1 MTSTNADT
9 LTRST
14 DSSQPLVPLL
24 EERWSPR
31 SYDETATI
39 SDDQLDAVLEAARWA
54 PSAMNFQ
61 PRRFIAGRRGTETFR
76 KINENLLGFNAAWA
90 FRASALVVGVLETVT
105 ADGEER
111 PFAQYDLGQSL
122 AALTVQA
129 HAEGLHMHQMAG
141 IDAAGL
147 RAAFDLPERFLPY
160 TVTAV
165 GTVAHPSQLDDKA
178 AEREVAPRTRIPLD
192 EVVLVKE

>member
-1 MTSTNADT
+1 MTSTPDT

-31 SYDETATI
+31 SYDETATVT
-39 SDDQLDAVLEAARWA
+39 DAQLDALLEAARWA
-54 PSAMNFQ
+54 PSAMNHQ
-61 PRRFIAGRRGTETFR
+61 PRRFVAGRRGTETFR
-76 KINENLLGFNAAWA
+76 KINDNLLGFNAAWA

-105 ADGEER
+105 EDGDER

-129 HAEGLHMHQMAG
+129 HAEGLHVHQMAG
-141 IDAAGL
+141 IDAEGL

-160 TVTAV
+160 TVTAI
-165 GTVAHPSQLDDKA
+165 GTVADPAQLGDQA
-178 AEREVAPRTRIPLD
+178 AEREVAPRTRLPLD

>member
-1 MTSTNADT
+1 MTDATT
-9 LTRST
+9 LSRST

-31 SYDETATI
+31 SYDESATMTEA
-39 SDDQLDAVLEAARWA
+39 QLDAVLEAARWA
-54 PSAMNFQ
+54 PSAMNLQ

-76 KINENLLGFNAAWA
+76 KINDNLLGFNAAWA
-90 FRASALVVGVLETVT
+90 FRASALVVGVLETVS
-105 ADGEER
+105 DGGDER

-129 HAEGLHMHQMAG
+129 HAEGLHVHQMAG
-141 IDAAGL
+141 IDAQGL

-160 TVTAV
+160 TVTAI
-165 GTVAHPSQLDDKA
+165 GTVAHPDQLDDKA

>member
-1 MTSTNADT
+1 MTSTPET

-31 SYDETATI
+31 SYDDTATVT
-39 SDDQLDAVLEAARWA
+39 DAQLDAVLEAARWA
-54 PSAMNFQ
+54 ASAMNHQ
-61 PRRFIAGRRGTETFR
+61 PRRFIAGRRGTDTFA
-76 KINENLLGFNAAWA
+76 KINDNLLGFNAAWA
-90 FRASALVVGVLETVT
+90 FRASALVVGILETT
-105 ADGEER
+105 TEDGEER

-122 AALTVQA
+122 TALTVQA
-129 HAEGLHMHQMAG
+129 HAEGLHLHQMAG
-141 IDAAGL
+141 IDAEGL

-160 TVTAV
+160 TVTAI
-165 GTVAHPSQLDDKA
+165 GTVADPSQLDDKA
-178 AEREVAPRTRIPLD
+178 AEREVAPRTRLPLD

>member
-1 MTSTNADT
+1 MTSTPDT

-24 EERWSPR
+24 EERWRPR
-31 SYDETATI
+31 SDDETATVT
-39 SDDQLDAVLEAARWA
+39 DAQLDALLEAARWA
-54 PSAMNFQ
+54 PSAMNHQ
-61 PRRFIAGRRGTETFR
+61 PRRFVAGRRGTETFR
-76 KINENLLGFNAAWA
+76 KINDNLLGFNAAWA

-105 ADGEER
+105 EDGDER

-129 HAEGLHMHQMAG
+129 HAEGLHVHQMAG
-141 IDAAGL
+141 IDAEGL
-147 RAAFDLPERFLPY
+147 RAAFVLPERFLPY
-160 TVTAV
+160 TVTAI
-165 GTVAHPSQLDDKA
+165 GTVADPAQLGNQA
-178 AEREVAPRTRIPLD
+178 AEREVAPRTRLPLD

>member
-1 MTSTNADT
+1 MTDAATT
-9 LTRST
+9 LSRST

-54 PSAMNFQ
+54 ASAQNLQ

-76 KINENLLGFNAAWA
+76 TINEHLLGFNQTWA
-90 FRASALVVGVLETVT
+90 HRSSVLVVGVLET
-105 ADGEER
+105 ASEDGDAR

-129 HAEGLHMHQMAG
+129 HAEGLHVHQMAG
-141 IDAAGL
+141 IDAQGL
-147 RAAFDLPERFLPY
+147 RAAFELPERFQPF
-160 TVTAV
+160 TVTAI
-165 GTVAHPSQLDDKA
+165 GTVAHPSQLDEKA
-178 AEREVAPRTRIPLD
+178 AAREVAPRTRLPLD

>member
-1 MTSTNADT
+1 MTSTPDT

-31 SYDETATI
+31 SYDETATVT
-39 SDDQLDAVLEAARWA
+39 DAQLDALLEAARWA
-54 PSAMNFQ
+54 PSAMNHQ
-61 PRRFIAGRRGTETFR
+61 PRRFVAGRRGTDTFR
-76 KINENLLGFNAAWA
+76 KINDNLLGFNAAWA

-105 ADGEER
+105 EDGDER

-129 HAEGLHMHQMAG
+129 HAEGLHVHQMAG
-141 IDAAGL
+141 IDAEGL
-147 RAAFDLPERFLPY
+147 RAAFDLPERFRPY
-160 TVTAV
+160 TVTAI
-165 GTVAHPSQLDDKA
+165 GTVADPAQLGDQA
-178 AEREVAPRTRIPLD
+178 AEREVAPRTRLPLD

>member
-1 MTSTNADT
+1 MTSTNSST

-31 SYDETATI
+31 SYDETATVT
-39 SDDQLDAVLEAARWA
+39 DAQFDAVLEAARWA
-54 PSAMNFQ
+54 ASAMNFQ

-76 KINENLLGFNAAWA
+76 KINENLLGFNATWA

-105 ADGEER
+105 EDGDER

-129 HAEGLHMHQMAG
+129 HAEGLHVHQMAG
-141 IDAAGL
+141 IDAEGL

-160 TVTAV
+160 TVTAI
-165 GTVAHPSQLDDKA
+165 GTVADPSQLDDKA
-178 AEREVAPRTRIPLD
+178 AEREVAPRTRLPLD

>member
-1 MTSTNADT
+1 MTSTTDT

-31 SYDETATI
+31 SYDDTATMT
-39 SDDQLDAVLEAARWA
+39 DAQLDAVLEAARWA
-54 PSAMNFQ
+54 ASAMNHQ
-61 PRRFIAGRRGTETFR
+61 PRRFIAGRRGTDTFA
-76 KINENLLGFNAAWA
+76 KINDNLLGFNAAWA
-90 FRASALVVGVLETVT
+90 FRASALVVGILETT
-105 ADGEER
+105 TEDGEAR

-122 AALTVQA
+122 TALTVQA
-129 HAEGLHMHQMAG
+129 HAEGLHVHQMAG
-141 IDAAGL
+141 IDAEGL

-160 TVTAV
+160 TVTAI
-165 GTVAHPSQLDDKA
+165 GTVADPSQLDEKA
-178 AEREVAPRTRIPLD
+178 AEREVAPRTRLPLD

>member
-1 MTSTNADT
+1 MTSTSSTA

-31 SYDETATI
+31 SYDETATV
-39 SDDQLDAVLEAARWA
+39 SDAQLDAVLEAARWA
-54 PSAMNFQ
+54 PSAMNNQ
-61 PRRFIAGRRGTETFR
+61 PRRFVAGRRGTETFR

-90 FRASALVVGVLETVT
+90 FRASALVVAVVETVT
-105 ADGEER
+105 EDGEAR
-111 PFAQYDLGQSL
+111 PFAQYDLGQSI

-129 HAEGLHMHQMAG
+129 HAEGLHVHQMAG
-141 IDAAGL
+141 IDAEGL
-147 RAAFDLPERFLPY
+147 RAAFDLPERYLPF

-165 GTVAHPSQLDDKA
+165 GTVADPSQLDDKA
-178 AEREVAPRTRIPLD
+178 AEREVAPRTRLPLD

>member
-1 MTSTNADT
+1 MTSTTNT

-39 SDDQLDAVLEAARWA
+39 SDASFDAVLEAARWA
-54 PSAMNFQ
+54 PSANNLQ

-76 KINENLLGFNAAWA
+76 TINEHLLGFNAAWA
-90 FRASALVVGVLETVT
+90 FRASALVVGVLETVN
-105 ADGEER
+105 EEGTELR
-111 PFAQYDLGQSL
+111 FAEYDLGQSV
-122 AALTVQA
+122 AALAVQA
-129 HAEGLHMHQMAG
+129 HAEGLHVHQMGG
-141 IDAAGL
+141 IDAEGL
-147 RAAFDLPERFLPY
+147 RAAFGLDARFLPF
-160 TVTAV
+160 TVTAI
-165 GTVAHPSQLDDKA
+165 GTVADPSQLDEKI
-178 AEREVAPRTRIPLD
+178 AEREVAPRTRMPLD

>member
-1 MTSTNADT
+1 MTNATT

-31 SYDETATI
+31 SYDESATI
-39 SDDQLDAVLEAARWA
+39 SDEQLDAVLEAARWA
-54 PSAMNFQ
+54 PSAMNLQ
-61 PRRFIAGRRGTETFR
+61 PRRFVAARRGTDAFR
-76 KINENLLGFNAAWA
+76 KITDNLLGFNAAWA
-90 FRASALVVGVLETVT
+90 FRASALVVGILETT
-105 ADGEER
+105 NEQGEPLRYAE
-111 PFAQYDLGQSL
+111 YDLGQSL

-129 HAEGLHMHQMAG
+129 HAEDLHVHQMAG

-147 RAAFDLPERFLPY
+147 AAAFDLPERFVPF
-160 TVTAV
+160 TVTAI
-165 GTVAHPSQLDDKA
+165 GTVADPSQLDEKA
-178 AEREVAPRTRIPLD
+178 AEREVAPRTRIALD

>member
-1 MTSTNADT
+1 MTSTPDT

-31 SYDETATI
+31 SYDETATVT
-39 SDDQLDAVLEAARWA
+39 DAQLDALLEAARWA
-54 PSAMNFQ
+54 PSAMNHQ
-61 PRRFIAGRRGTETFR
+61 PRRFVAGRRGTETFR
-76 KINENLLGFNAAWA
+76 KINDNLLGFNAAWA

-105 ADGEER
+105 EDGDER

-129 HAEGLHMHQMAG
+129 HAEGLHVHQMAG
-141 IDAAGL
+141 IDAEGL
-147 RAAFDLPERFLPY
+147 RAAFDLPERFRPY
-160 TVTAV
+160 TVTAI
-165 GTVAHPSQLDDKA
+165 GTVADPAQLGDQA
-178 AEREVAPRTRIPLD
+178 AEREVAPRTRLPLD

>member
-1 MTSTNADT
+1 MTSTSDT
-9 LTRST
+9 LSRST

-31 SYDETATI
+31 SYDDSATMT
-39 SDDQLDAVLEAARWA
+39 DAQLDAVLEAARWA
-54 PSAMNFQ
+54 ASAMNHQ
-61 PRRFIAGRRGTETFR
+61 PRRFIAGRRGTDTFA

-90 FRASALVVGVLETVT
+90 FRASALVVGVLETT
-105 ADGEER
+105 TEDGEAR

-129 HAEGLHMHQMAG
+129 HAEGLHVHQMAG
-141 IDAAGL
+141 IDAEGL

-160 TVTAV
+160 TVTAI
-165 GTVAHPSQLDDKA
+165 GTVADPSQLDEKA
-178 AEREVAPRTRIPLD
+178 AEREVAPRTRLPLD

>member
-1 MTSTNADT
+1 MTSTPET

-31 SYDETATI
+31 SYDDTVTVTDA
-39 SDDQLDAVLEAARWA
+39 QLDAVLEAARWA
-54 PSAMNFQ
+54 ASAMNHQ
-61 PRRFIAGRRGTETFR
+61 PRRFIAGRRGTDTFA
-76 KINENLLGFNAAWA
+76 KINDNLLGFNAAWA
-90 FRASALVVGVLETVT
+90 FRASALVVGILETT
-105 ADGEER
+105 TEDGEER

-122 AALTVQA
+122 TALTVQA
-129 HAEGLHMHQMAG
+129 HAEGLHVHQMAG
-141 IDAAGL
+141 IDAEGL

-160 TVTAV
+160 TVTAI
-165 GTVAHPSQLDDKA
+165 GTVADPSQLDDKA
-178 AEREVAPRTRIPLD
+178 AEREVAPRTRLPLD

>member
-1 MTSTNADT
+1 MTNATT

-31 SYDETATI
+31 SYDETATV

-54 PSAMNFQ
+54 ASANNFQ

-76 KINENLLGFNAAWA
+76 KINENLIGFNAGWA
-90 FRASALVVGVLETVT
+90 FRASALVVGVLETQS
-105 ADGEER
+105 EEGDVR
-111 PFAQYDLGQSL
+111 RFAEYDLGQAI

-129 HAEGLHMHQMAG
+129 HAEGLHVHQMAG

-147 RAAFDLPERFLPY
+147 AAAFGLPERFVPF
-160 TVTAV
+160 TVTAI
-165 GTVAHPSQLDDKA
+165 GTVADPSQLDEKA

>member
-1 MTSTNADT
+1 MTDVTT
-9 LTRST
+9 LSRST

-31 SYDETATI
+31 SYDESATMTEA
-39 SDDQLDAVLEAARWA
+39 QLDAVLEAARWA
-54 PSAMNFQ
+54 PSAMNLQ

-76 KINENLLGFNAAWA
+76 KINDNLLGFNAAWA
-90 FRASALVVGVLETVT
+90 FRASALVVGVLETVS
-105 ADGEER
+105 DGGDER

-129 HAEGLHMHQMAG
+129 HAEGLHVHQMAG
-141 IDAAGL
+141 IDAQGL

-160 TVTAV
+160 TVTAI
-165 GTVAHPSQLDDKA
+165 GTVAHPDQLDDKA

>member
-1 MTSTNADT
+1 MTSTNPST

-39 SDDQLDAVLEAARWA
+39 DDAAYDAILEAARWA

-61 PRRFIAGRRGTETFR
+61 PRRFVAGRRGTETFR
-76 KINENLLGFNAAWA
+76 KINENLLGFNTAWA

-105 ADGEER
+105 EDGDER

-129 HAEGLHMHQMAG
+129 HAEGLHVHQMAG
-141 IDAAGL
+141 IDAEGL

-160 TVTAV
+160 TVTAI
-165 GTVAHPSQLDDKA
+165 GTVADPSQLDDKA
-178 AEREVAPRTRIPLD
+178 AEREVAPRTRLPLD

>member
-1 MTSTNADT
+1 
-9 LTRST
+9 
-14 DSSQPLVPLL
+14 
-24 EERWSPR
+24 
-31 SYDETATI
+31 
-39 SDDQLDAVLEAARWA
+39 
-54 PSAMNFQ
+54 MNLQ

-76 KINENLLGFNAAWA
+76 KINDNLLGFNAAWA
-90 FRASALVVGVLETVT
+90 FRASALVVGVLETVS
-105 ADGEER
+105 DGGDER

-129 HAEGLHMHQMAG
+129 HAEGLHVHQMAG
-141 IDAAGL
+141 IDAQGL

-165 GTVAHPSQLDDKA
+165 GTVAHPDQLDDKA

>member
-1 MTSTNADT
+1 MTSTNSAT

-31 SYDETATI
+31 SYDESATV
-39 SDDQLDAVLEAARWA
+39 SDEQLDAVLEAARWA
-54 PSAMNFQ
+54 ASANNFQ

-76 KINENLLGFNAAWA
+76 KINDNLIGFNAGWA
-90 FRASALVVGVLETVT
+90 FRASALVVGILETETEDGT
-105 ADGEER
+105 AR
-111 PFAQYDLGQSL
+111 PFAQYDLGQAI

-129 HAEGLHMHQMAG
+129 HAEGLHVHQMAG
-141 IDAAGL
+141 IEVEGL
-147 RAAFDLPERFLPY
+147 RAAFDLPERFVPF
-160 TVTAV
+160 TVTAI
-165 GTVAHPSQLDDKA
+165 GTVADPSQLDEKA

>member
-1 MTSTNADT
+1 MTNPST

-31 SYDETATI
+31 SYDETATVT
-39 SDDQLDAVLEAARWA
+39 DAQLDAVLEAARWA
-54 PSAMNFQ
+54 ASANNFQ
-61 PRRFIAGRRGTETFR
+61 PRRFIAGRRGTATFR
-76 KINENLLGFNAAWA
+76 AITDNLLGFNAGWA
-90 FRASALVVGVLETVT
+90 FRASALVVGILETVSE
-105 ADGEER
+105 DGQER

-129 HAEGLHMHQMAG
+129 HAEGLHVHQMAG
-141 IDAAGL
+141 IDVEGL
-147 RAAFDLPERFLPY
+147 RAAFGLSERFLPF

-165 GTVAHPSQLDDKA
+165 GTVADPSQLDEKA
-178 AEREVAPRTRIPLD
+178 AEREVAPRTRLPLD

>member
-1 MTSTNADT
+1 MTSTPDT

-31 SYDETATI
+31 SYDETATV
-39 SDDQLDAVLEAARWA
+39 SDAQLDAMLEAARWA
-54 PSAMNFQ
+54 PSAMNHQ
-61 PRRFIAGRRGTETFR
+61 PRRFVAGRRGTDTFR
-76 KINENLLGFNAAWA
+76 KINDNLLGFNAAWA

-105 ADGEER
+105 EDGDER

-129 HAEGLHMHQMAG
+129 HAEGLHVHQMAG
-141 IDAAGL
+141 IDTEGL

-160 TVTAV
+160 TVTAI
-165 GTVAHPSQLDDKA
+165 GTVADPAQLGDQA
-178 AEREVAPRTRIPLD
+178 AEREVAPRTRLPLD

>member
-1 MTSTNADT
+1 MTTQT
-9 LTRST
+9 LSRST

-31 SYDETATI
+31 SYDEAATI
-39 SDDQLDAVLEAARWA
+39 SDAQLDALLEAARWA
-54 PSAMNFQ
+54 PSAMNLQ
-61 PRRFIAGRRGTETFR
+61 PRRFVAARRGTDAFQA
-76 KINENLLGFNAAWA
+76 INDNLLGFNAAWA
-90 FRASALVVGVLETVT
+90 FRASALVVGILETT
-105 ADGEER
+105 NAEGEPLR
-111 PFAQYDLGQSL
+111 FAEYDLGQSL

-129 HAEGLHMHQMAG
+129 HAEGLHVHQMAG

-147 RAAFDLPERFLPY
+147 AAAFDLPERFVPF

-165 GTVAHPSQLDDKA
+165 GTVADPSVLDEKA
-178 AEREVAPRTRIPLD
+178 AEREVAPRTRLPLA